1 MNKTATKHGQVI
13 GKPEVEPFVEQVEQ
27 ESIVLERILNP
38 DVHER
43 LMEQAGI
50 KGISPFK
57 AANDYIVLGMLP
69 EIAAQI
75 QQRAGIVPKPTG
87 TERLEADI
95 TGESHD

>member
-1 MNKTATKHGQVI
+1 MNKKVTKDRQVI
-13 GKPEVEPFVEQVEQ
+13 GKPEVGPFVEQINR
-27 ESIVLERILNP
+27 ESAVLESILNP

-43 LMEQAGI
+43 LMEQALI

-57 AANDYIVLGMLP
+57 AANNYIVSGMLP

-87 TERLEADI
+87 TERLESDI
-95 TGESHD
+95 TGEKHG